1 MVRQSRSLILCTNRL
16 LKLSRSS
23 TKVPVQISKFRHS
36 CQCLHSRGFLGILY
50 LPDMSGSVMKSH
62 DHKQEFVTLFFPR
75 VVSHCFPLTSPNKF
89 ANPGQTLIDLNLQQ
103 FHLGRY
109 QYSMIHATKAR
120 QEHTQIALTTLKQ
133 CSHSTHILLD
143 GWEKA
148 SSLALI
154 TDAIT
159 CP

>member
-1 MVRQSRSLILCTNRL
+1 MFAQQGFSGNSVPSRYVWKRYEKSRSQARV
-16 LKLSRSS
+16 RD
-23 TKVPVQISKFRHS
+23 VVFS
-36 CQCLHSRGFLGILY
+36 C
-50 LPDMSGSVMKSH
+50 
-62 DHKQEFVTLFFPR
+62 
-75 VVSHCFPLTSPNKF
+75 VVSHCFPLSSPNKF

-103 FHLGRY
+103 FHLGKY
-109 QYSMIHATKAR
+109 QYSMIHSTKAR

-133 CSHSTHILLD
+133 CSHSTHTLLD
-143 GWEKA
+143 GWKKA